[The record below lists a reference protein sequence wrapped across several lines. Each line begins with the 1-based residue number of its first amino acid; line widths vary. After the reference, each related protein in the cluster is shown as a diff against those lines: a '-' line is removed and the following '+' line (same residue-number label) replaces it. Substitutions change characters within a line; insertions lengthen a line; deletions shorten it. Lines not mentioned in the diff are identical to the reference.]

1 MDNYRPTNSLR
12 FVERE
17 EESNLTADG
26 HLLPHDVVRVITRR
40 ILQQRWTSDFCGE
53 EDEWRDVPT
62 AEETPNV
69 VVQGREPVLSAKR
82 PSGTEGSA
90 S

>member
-1 MDNYRPTNSLR
+1 MDNYRPTALLR

-53 EDEWRDVPT
+53 GDEWRDVPT

-69 VVQGREPVLSAKR
+69 
-82 PSGTEGSA
+82 
-90 S
+90 